1 MEETKYESLVNSL
14 GEMCVISASKKFG
27 EVMMAT
33 FDEWSSSEPRF
44 SYDFEAS
51 DIVAKTSF
59 MNDSYIFFSTT
70 QGNVRNRLSPLAKP
84 ESRQVLAEK
93 GMVLNNKL
101 EEILQTS
108 DNADIE
114 AKMVELKQKLTWE
127 IMDRYFPHSSRE
139 MFQVHPDLVDQIDF
153 WVSSIVAEVI
163 SSSHFGQGSPADSE
177 FALFYRFVKDKDEH
191 VVASVLIGIAYIEFW
206 LSSES
211 DRNNIGD
218 GSIDDG
224 D

>member
-1 MEETKYESLVNSL
+1 MKSL

-33 FDEWSSSEPRF
+33 FDEWSISEPRF

-59 MNDSYIFFSTT
+59 MNDSYIFFSST
-70 QGNVRNRLSPLAKP
+70 QGNVLNWVNPLAKP

-101 EEILQTS
+101 EEVLQSS

-114 AKMVELKQKLTWE
+114 AKMVEVKKNLTWE

>member
-1 MEETKYESLVNSL
+1 MEETKYESLVKSL

-33 FDEWSSSEPRF
+33 FDEWSISEPRF

-59 MNDSYIFFSTT
+59 MNDSYIFFSST
-70 QGNVRNRLSPLAKP
+70 QGNVLNWVNPLAKP

-101 EEILQTS
+101 EEVLQSS

-114 AKMVELKQKLTWE
+114 AKMVEVKKNLTWE

>member
-1 MEETKYESLVNSL
+1 MEETKYHSLVNSL

-33 FDEWSSSEPRF
+33 FDEWASSEPRF
-44 SYDFEAS
+44 NYDFEAS
-51 DIVAKTSF
+51 DIVAKTAF
-59 MNDSYIFFSTT
+59 MNDSYIFFSTA
-70 QGNVRNRLSPLAKP
+70 QGNVKNRLNPLAKP
-84 ESRQVLAEK
+84 ESRLVLAEK
-93 GMVLNNKL
+93 GLALNVKL
-101 EEILQTS
+101 EEVIQSS

-114 AKMVELKQKLTWE
+114 TRMIDMKQKLTQE
-127 IMDRYFPHSSRE
+127 IMERYFPRRSRE
-139 MFQVHPDLVDQIDF
+139 MFHIHPDLVDQIDY

-163 SSSHFGQGSPADSE
+163 SSSHFGLGSPADSE

-191 VVASVLIGIAYIEFW
+191 VVASILIGVAYIEFW

-218 GSIDDG
+218 GGIDD
-224 D
+224 

>member
-1 MEETKYESLVNSL
+1 MEETKYESLVKSL

-33 FDEWSSSEPRF
+33 FDEWSISEPRF

-59 MNDSYIFFSTT
+59 MNDSYIFFSST
-70 QGNVRNRLSPLAKP
+70 QGNVLNWVNPLAKP
-84 ESRQVLAEK
+84 ELRQVLAEK

-101 EEILQTS
+101 EEVLQSS

-114 AKMVELKQKLTWE
+114 AKMVEVKKNLTWE

>member
-1 MEETKYESLVNSL
+1 MEETKYESLVKSL

-59 MNDSYIFFSTT
+59 MNDSYIFFSST
-70 QGNVRNRLSPLAKP
+70 QGNVLNWVNPLAKP

-101 EEILQTS
+101 EEVLQSS

-114 AKMVELKQKLTWE
+114 AKMVEVKKNLTWE

>member
-1 MEETKYESLVNSL
+1 MDETKYESLVNSL

-33 FDEWSSSEPRF
+33 FDEWASSEPRF

-59 MNDSYIFFSTT
+59 MNDSSIFFSTA
-70 QGNVRNRLSPLAKP
+70 QGNVRNRLNPLAKP

-93 GMVLNNKL
+93 GSVLNIKL
-101 EEILQTS
+101 EEILQSS
-108 DNADIE
+108 DSADIE
-114 AKMVELKQKLTWE
+114 ARMVEMKQNLTWE

-139 MFQVHPDLVDQIDF
+139 MFQVHPDLVDQIDYC
-153 WVSSIVAEVI
+153 VSSIVAEVI
-163 SSSHFGQGSPADSE
+163 SSSHFGLGSPADTE

-191 VVASVLIGIAYIEFW
+191 VVASILIGIAYIEFW

-211 DRNNIGD
+211 DRHNIGD
-218 GSIDDG
+218 GGIDDG